1 MLDIRDR
8 LKYDPGGKSKLKK
21 NTQIG
26 SREELIQAL
35 RTAAELEHG
44 LCCQYL
50 FAAFTMRKTKE
61 DFDSDPDLVVLQM
74 AQRWAAVLMLVARQ
88 EMEHLALVCNLL
100 NAVGGDLNF
109 QRPNFPQPAKRYP
122 LHIPF
127 RLDPFGIPA
136 LRRFV
141 WFEKP
146 EGLKPT
152 FSSDGYGH
160 DYPRPMTAELLETT
174 DVPETR
180 YGSIQELFKE
190 IRSAFKTLDPVSV
203 FVGNP
208 DRQVDGSQ
216 FAYRITI
223 EPVTN
228 RQQAAAAIDLIIAQG
243 EGIGLT
249 PLDPNGSHFQMLV
262 QILRELEEAKR
273 NIPDFHPALDV
284 VENPVLE
291 QDPKVRLGTIVKHD
305 SSRTGMKLFNDAYQL
320 LTVMLK
326 SWFQSY
332 SFSQN
337 YPRQA
342 AEFYAAFFPLMTM
355 VIRPIG
361 EILTRM
367 PAGVEGKN
375 AGPSF
380 ELPAD
385 ADDQPT
391 DREWYLRK
399 FEELERRSADFQ
411 DSVPNCFKD
420 RMTFI
425 RENIYATRIHFGN
438 LWHEAPVRTKV
449 SHFPI

>member
-1 MLDIRDR
+1 
-8 LKYDPGGKSKLKK
+8 LKQDS
-21 NTQIG
+21 QIG

-50 FAAFTMRKTKE
+50 FTAFTMRKTE
-61 DFDSDPDLVVLQM
+61 GDFDSDPNLIVLQL

-88 EMEHLALVCNLL
+88 EMEHVAIVCNLL
-100 NAVGGDLNF
+100 NAVGGDLRF
-109 QRPNFPQPAKRYP
+109 ERPNFPQPAKRYP
-122 LHIPF
+122 LRIPF
-127 RLDPFGIPA
+127 RLDPFGVPA

-146 EGLKPT
+146 EDLIPT
-152 FSSDGYGH
+152 FSRDGYDPDH
-160 DYPRPMTAELLETT
+160 PPPMTAILLESV
-174 DVPETR
+174 DVPATEYR
-180 YGSIQELFKE
+180 SVQELYTK
-190 IRSAFKTLDPVSV
+190 IGVAFQTLDPEQV

-216 FAYRITI
+216 FHYRITV

-228 RQQAAAAIDLIIAQG
+228 REQAAAAIALIIGQG

-249 PLDPNGSHFQMLV
+249 PLDPNGSHFQMFL
-262 QILRELEEAKR
+262 QILGELEDAR
-273 NIPDFHPALDV
+273 RSIPDFHPALDV

-291 QDPKVRLGTIVKHD
+291 QSSGAGPGTRVNHEP
-305 SSRTGMKLFNDAYQL
+305 SREGMELFNEAYQL
-320 LTVMLK
+320 LIVMLR
-326 SWFQSY
+326 SWFQCFS
-332 SFSQN
+332 SSQN

-367 PAGVEGKN
+367 PAGVDGKN

-380 ELPAD
+380 ELPPKGEF
-385 ADDQPT
+385 QLV
-391 DREWYLRK
+391 DREWYIYKLD
-399 FEELERRSADFQ
+399 ELETRCGRFRDYAPD
-411 DSVPNCFKD
+411 CFKS
-420 RMTFI
+420 RLAFI
-425 RENIYATRIHFGN
+425 RENIHATKLHFGN
-438 LWHEAPVRTKV
+438 LWAEASKPTKV

>member
-1 MLDIRDR
+1 V
-8 LKYDPGGKSKLKK
+8 GKQLEK
-21 NTQIG
+21 NPQIG

-35 RTAAELEHG
+35 HTAAELEHG

-50 FAAFTMRKTKE
+50 FAAFTMRKTRT
-61 DFDSDPDLVVLQM
+61 DFDSHPNLVVLQM

-109 QRPNFPQPAKRYP
+109 HRPNFPQPAERYP

-127 RLDPFGIPA
+127 RLEPFGVPA

-146 EGLKPT
+146 ENLRPM
-152 FSSDGYGH
+152 FSPDGYGH
-160 DYPRPMTAELLETT
+160 DHPRPEAALHLDLLA
-174 DVPETR
+174 VPETR
-180 YGSIQELFKE
+180 YDSVQKLFTE
-190 IRSAFKTLDPVSV
+190 IRAAFQTLDPGSV
-203 FVGNP
+203 FIGNP

-216 FAYRITI
+216 FANRITV

-228 RQQAAAAIDLIIAQG
+228 RKQAAAAIELIIEQG

-262 QILRELEEAKR
+262 QILRELEEAKET
-273 NIPDFHPALDV
+273 IPDFSPALNV

-291 QDPKVRLGTIVKHD
+291 QNPGAGPGTIVTYEP
-305 SSRTGMKLFNDAYQL
+305 SRIGMELFNEAYQL
-320 LTVMLK
+320 LLAMLK
-326 SWFQSY
+326 SWFQCF

-342 AEFYAAFFPLMTM
+342 SEFYAAFFPLMTM
-355 VIRPIG
+355 VIRPLG

-367 PAGVEGKN
+367 PAGVDGKN

-380 ELPAD
+380 ELPPK

-399 FEELERRSADFQ
+399 LDELERRCADFRHCAP
-411 DSVPNCFKD
+411 DFKS
-420 RMTFI
+420 RLTFI
-425 RENIYATRIHFGN
+425 RENIHATRLHFGN
-438 LWHEAPVRTKV
+438 LWPEGPVRTKV
-449 SHFPI
+449 AHFPI

>member
-1 MLDIRDR
+1 
-8 LKYDPGGKSKLKK
+8 
-21 NTQIG
+21 
-26 SREELIQAL
+26 
-35 RTAAELEHG
+35 
-44 LCCQYL
+44 
-50 FAAFTMRKTKE
+50 MRKTKE

-74 AQRWAAVLMLVARQ
+74 VQRWAAVLMLVARQ

-109 QRPNFPQPAKRYP
+109 QRPNFPQPAERYP

-127 RLDPFGIPA
+127 WLDPFGIPA

-160 DYPRPMTAELLETT
+160 DYPRPMTADLFKTT
-174 DVPETR
+174 AVPPTR
-180 YGSIQELFKE
+180 YHSVQELYTE
-190 IRSAFKTLDPVSV
+190 IGTAFQALDPADI
-203 FVGNP
+203 FVGSP

-216 FAYRITI
+216 FHYRITV

-228 RQQAAAAIDLIIAQG
+228 REQAAAAIGLIIEQG

-249 PLDPNGSHFQMLV
+249 PLDPNGSHFQMFV
-262 QILRELEEAKR
+262 QILRELENAKQSNPR
-273 NIPDFHPALDV
+273 FTPALSV
-284 VENPVLE
+284 VWNPVLKP
-291 QDPKVRLGTIVKHD
+291 DSGAAPGTIVTYEP
-305 SSRTGMKLFNDAYQL
+305 SRMGMELFNEAYQL
-320 LTVMLK
+320 LLAMLK
-326 SWFQSY
+326 SWFQY
-332 SFSQN
+332 FSFSQS
-337 YPRQA
+337 YPQQA

-355 VIRPIG
+355 VIRPVG

-367 PAGVEGKN
+367 PAGVDGKN

-380 ELPAD
+380 ELPSKAE
-385 ADDQPT
+385 DQRP

-399 FEELERRSADFQ
+399 LDELEGRCTDFR
-411 DSVPNCFKD
+411 DCAPDRFKD
-420 RMTFI
+420 RLTFI
-425 RENIYATRIHFGN
+425 RENIHATRLHFGN
-438 LWHEAPVRTKV
+438 LWPEAPVRTKV